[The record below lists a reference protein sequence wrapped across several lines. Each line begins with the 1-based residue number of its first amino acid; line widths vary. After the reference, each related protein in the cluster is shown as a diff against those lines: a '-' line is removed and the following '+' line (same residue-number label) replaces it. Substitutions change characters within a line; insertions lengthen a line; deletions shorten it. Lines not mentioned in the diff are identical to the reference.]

1 VAREAPM
8 KRERVA
14 SAGRCMMKDKTTET
28 VDMKGYRDRCMKEWM
43 KAGKK
48 LLLDGPTNNNQNEQ
62 LLQIYAEFEWRSLV
76 VWSVVCVMPSSARN
90 TTRIVICAK
99 SL

>member
-1 VAREAPM
+1 M

-62 LLQIYAEFEWRSLV
+62 YCRYMQ
-76 VWSVVCVMPSSARN
+76 SSSGARWLSG
-90 TTRIVICAK
+90 R
-99 SL
+99 